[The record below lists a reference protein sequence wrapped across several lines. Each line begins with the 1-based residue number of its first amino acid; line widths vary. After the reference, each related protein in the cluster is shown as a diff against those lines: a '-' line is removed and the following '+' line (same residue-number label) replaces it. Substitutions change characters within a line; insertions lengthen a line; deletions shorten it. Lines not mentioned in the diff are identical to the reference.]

1 MAEEAVEKE
10 KDKAAAPPSKGV
22 SMKLAALI
30 GAGALLLGLAGTIA
44 FFKLSGKPAPD
55 AAQAETTGE
64 SHGGAG
70 AKVEAAPLYDL
81 ESFIVNLADSPD
93 VRYLKLTVKLE
104 LERPDASGDVAA
116 RLPQVRDAVLILLS
130 SKDSIGLRSTQGKF
144 QLRDELTQRVNNV
157 LPHAGVKTVYF
168 TEFVVQ

>member
-1 MAEEAVEKE
+1 MAEEVVEKE
-10 KDKAAAPPSKGV
+10 KEKAAAPPSKGV
-22 SMKLAALI
+22 SMKLVALI
-30 GAGALLLGLAGTIA
+30 GAGALLLGLGGTIA
-44 FFKLSGKPAPD
+44 FFKLSGKSAPD

-70 AKVEAAPLYDL
+70 GKVEAAPLYDL